1 MGLFK
6 RKVIEYDT
14 EASLP
19 AFEVDANGFIIF
31 KNKNLG
37 GCGIFE
43 VTPCVTTES
52 MTHTD
57 SGTHE
62 DVLSQEYLDAIM
74 EFNNEY
80 APNIQYDDARKT
92 VYPAWIAFLNSL
104 HPEGSEDDP
113 IHAQI
118 LVKKV
123 IEDEW
128 TTRSDYERNETEKAF
143 ADTLYRRSQ
152 AAAPRRSGRRKQSSI
167 DSPRNDACIKAR
179 WRDYDSLLQG
189 LAEVETAYEA
199 PRAYKAKMYL
209 VISYTPSSEGWWF
222 DGRDSDYYVTD
233 NDSATNLFEEDKWG
247 DKLASIF
254 MKRKGIS
261 ETAGYSGSGAMSAD
275 DVFWVHSDMTAQ
287 IIETRMEQIEDGIA
301 AYRMAHRGVD
311 YPFMLRRL
319 EGLESAGLICMF
331 PNIMTH
337 YWDEMWDINTNVNDV
352 LYRLQYNSAI
362 RSGNADIISGGQGTS
377 GFTWRNVRMDDDEA
391 EAFLKKFAE
400 DIREKGGPKD
410 ARQEHIDDVNVVS
423 QKEIDMALGRVAPD
437 QDTGQSNMSLGQS
450 MDDIWGDFGD
460 GQLPDYGTEKTQ
472 EQKDE
477 EFLSRFRNRSYT
489 IEHQLANAEIFN
501 SAGIEPAAG
510 GFSAREK
517 ALNGDTSTSRNQL
530 DGKAQSSSG
539 INKRSDNQQG
549 SFRPRDEK
557 PRISTRFGTENAA
570 LALEIDDNDTPLN
583 DRRDIYMGKKPQS
596 MVSKPKFR
604 PDDD

>member
-43 VTPCVTTES
+43 ITPCVTTES

-74 EFNNEY
+74 EFNGQQ
-80 APNIQYDDARKT
+80 APNVQYDDARRT

-104 HPEGSEDDP
+104 HPESGDDDP

-123 IEDEW
+123 IDDEW
-128 TTRSDYERNETEKAF
+128 PTRSDYARNETEKAF
-143 ADTLYRRSQ
+143 ADTLYRREEARKVSARQ
-152 AAAPRRSGRRKQSSI
+152 NRRRHQSRRNR
-167 DSPRNDACIKAR
+167 RNKDALIQAR
-179 WRDYDSLLQG
+179 WRDYDNLLQG
-189 LAEVETAYEA
+189 LSQVEDAYEA

-222 DGRDSDYYVTD
+222 DGRDSDYYVSD
-233 NDSATNLFEEDKWG
+233 NDSATNLFQEDKWA
-247 DKLASIF
+247 DKWASVF
-254 MKRKGIS
+254 MKKKGMS
-261 ETAGYSGSGAMSAD
+261 NTAGYSNSGATSAD
-275 DVFWVHSDMTAQ
+275 EIFWVHSDMIAQ
-287 IIETRMEQIEDGIA
+287 VIETRMEQIEDGIA
-301 AYRMAHRGVD
+301 EYRMAHRGTD
-311 YPFMLRRL
+311 YPFMMRRL
-319 EGLESAGLICMF
+319 EGIESAGLIAMF
-331 PNIMTH
+331 PNIMSH

-352 LYRLQYNSAI
+352 LYKLQYNSAI
-362 RSGNADIISGGQGTS
+362 RSGNADIISGGQGSS
-377 GFTWRNVRMDDDEA
+377 GFTWRNVQMNDEEA
-391 EAFLKKFAE
+391 EEFLKKFAA

-410 ARQEHIDDVNVVS
+410 ARQEHIDDINVVS
-423 QKEIDMALGRVAPD
+423 QKEIDMALGRVVN
-437 QDTGQSNMSLGQS
+437 QDTGQNNMSLGQS

-472 EQKDE
+472 AQKDE

-489 IEHQLANAEIFN
+489 IEHQLANAEIFGD
-501 SAGIEPAAG
+501 AGIENKDTK
-510 GFSAREK
+510 E
-517 ALNGDTSTSRNQL
+517 LNGSRTNGNQL
-530 DGKAQSSSG
+530 NGKHGNELSGKNMNNALDGPSAQG
-539 INKRSDNQQG
+539 N
-549 SFRPRDEK
+549 FRPRGK
-557 PRISTRFGTENAA
+557 QQISTRFGTENAA
-570 LALEIDDNDTPLN
+570 LALEMDDTDTSLD

-596 MVSKPKFR
+596 MTNKPKFR
-604 PDDD
+604 PDD